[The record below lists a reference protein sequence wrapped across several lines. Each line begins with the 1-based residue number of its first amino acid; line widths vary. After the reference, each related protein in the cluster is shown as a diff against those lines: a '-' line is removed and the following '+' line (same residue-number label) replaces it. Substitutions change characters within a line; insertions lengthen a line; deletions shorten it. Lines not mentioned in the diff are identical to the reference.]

1 MREEEWKSLLQQ
13 WRSPIVVIQLTVQ
26 LRHYQC
32 VFFLFLIKNCC
43 MLFGYTRFRSF
54 CPILFKPFMFWLR
67 ENQNF
72 HFLIYIYIY
81 IYCLIELSNY
91 FVTIII
97 NLSFGFYLFIYF
109 YKNTKALLRRREI
122 QYILSQ
128 SGFKHNRIFFYPSYK
143 MRNTFGVLSQNMRR
157 TILLSPY
164 MTTLYSSE
172 VSYFLKDP
180 QDDIRHNGWR
190 FIVSKDS
197 IKYY

>member
-1 MREEEWKSLLQQ
+1 MKEL
-13 WRSPIVVIQLTVQ
+13 VTAM
-26 LRHYQC
+26 
-32 VFFLFLIKNCC
+32 VFSNCGDLGYRTIEALPVRFLSISYKNCC

-54 CPILFKPFMFWLR
+54 CPILFKPFTFWLR

-72 HFLIYIYIY
+72 RFLIYIY

-128 SGFKHNRIFFYPSYK
+128 NGFKHNRILFYSSYK
-143 MRNTFGVLSQNMRR
+143 MRNTFTYWAKICAERFSCRLTWQNC
-157 TILLSPY
+157 TLLKSHI
-164 MTTLYSSE
+164 
-172 VSYFLKDP
+172 F
-180 QDDIRHNGWR
+180 
-190 FIVSKDS
+190 
-197 IKYY
+197 

>member
-1 MREEEWKSLLQQ
+1 MKELVTAMAFSNCSDSAYRTIEALPV
-13 WRSPIVVIQLTVQ
+13 R
-26 LRHYQC
+26 
-32 VFFLFLIKNCC
+32 FLSISYKNCC
-43 MLFGYTRFRSF
+43 MLFGYTRLRSF

-109 YKNTKALLRRREI
+109 YKNTKTLLRRREI